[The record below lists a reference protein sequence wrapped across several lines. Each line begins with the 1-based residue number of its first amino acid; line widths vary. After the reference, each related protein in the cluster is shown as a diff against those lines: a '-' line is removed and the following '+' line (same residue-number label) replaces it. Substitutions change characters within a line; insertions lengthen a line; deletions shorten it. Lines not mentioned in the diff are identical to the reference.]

1 MLRSMWLDEH
11 SSAISASA
19 IIIAGIW
26 AFLRK
31 IFLLESRVV
40 ALELQTQ
47 EIKEEAKEI
56 KDLLLRLDD
65 KLDRVIESNY
75 NAK

>member
-1 MLRSMWLDEH
+1 MWLDEH